1 MVLFLISLLFAF
13 CCFLNYWRVVI
24 LTALQA
30 TTVVYFLC
38 TGGNGHGV
46 AVVWISA
53 CVCLV
58 SACSSSW
65 YVLYLFVRFSFGLL
79 STCVTTGWILEI
91 SLCEDSNQLKKKWQ
105 MFTPLE
111 RPFLLCMP
119 SSEEERH
126 ELIRLTETF
135 FRMDDRK
142 EAVAVLN

>member
-1 MVLFLISLLFAF
+1 MLFLISLLFAF

-79 STCVTTGWILEI
+79 STCVTTGWIFEI
-91 SLCEDSNQLKKKWQ
+91 SLCEDSIQFNSIQLYADKFRKTFSLVHW
-105 MFTPLE
+105 FTVPGYTGSGALKNT
-111 RPFLLCMP
+111 RIVNPP
-119 SSEEERH
+119 
-126 ELIRLTETF
+126 TY
-135 FRMDDRK
+135 
-142 EAVAVLN
+142 LN